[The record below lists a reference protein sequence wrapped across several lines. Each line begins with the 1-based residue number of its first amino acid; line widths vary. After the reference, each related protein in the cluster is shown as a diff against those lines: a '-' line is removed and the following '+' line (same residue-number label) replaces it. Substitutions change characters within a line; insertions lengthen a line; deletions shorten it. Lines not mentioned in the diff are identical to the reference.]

1 VNVAVVALGNVLMG
15 DDAFGAHVLR
25 QLQDGWSFPRE
36 VEVQDLGTPGLDL
49 TPYVEGLDALIV
61 VDCVRADGP
70 PGTLRCWDRA
80 GLLALPP
87 QPRLSPH
94 DPGLKEAL
102 LIAEFCGKSPGDV
115 LLVGVVPGST
125 GTGIGLGAEVREA
138 VPRAARLV
146 LDELARLG
154 FEAVPRPQAVA
165 APGWWEEPV
174 GALRS

>member
-1 VNVAVVALGNVLMG
+1 MNVAVVALGNVLMG

-25 QLQDGWSFPRE
+25 ELQDGWTFPRE
-36 VEVQDLGTPGLDL
+36 VELQDLGTPGLDL
-49 TPYVEGLDALIV
+49 TPYVEGLDALVV

-102 LIAEFCGKSPGDV
+102 LIAEFCGQSPRDV

-125 GTGIGLGAEVREA
+125 ATGIGLGPA
-138 VPRAARLV
+138 VRAAVRPAALQV
-146 LDELARLG
+146 VEELARLG
-154 FEAVPRPQAVA
+154 FRGEPREGASA
-165 APGWWEEPV
+165 APNWWDEPTR
-174 GALRS
+174 AES